1 MSVLHSKCSKNV
13 FIYRSILSLQPLT
26 NENGVDGEYDMC
38 EGITFDEIMKNV
50 DSLLQR
56 KCQSV
61 RSTNH
66 SLIINIVVVKD
77 TLTSSLCA
85 EDQWYFPYV
94 VHLWPSVLLRNLLPY
109 QITYSVEVIISCLN
123 FL

>member
-1 MSVLHSKCSKNV
+1 M
-13 FIYRSILSLQPLT
+13 LSLQPLA

-50 DSLLQR
+50 DSLIQR

-66 SLIINIVVVKD
+66 SLIINIVPVKD
-77 TLTSSLCA
+77 TLTSPSCA
-85 EDQWYFPYV
+85 EDQWDFPYV

-109 QITYSVEVIISCLN
+109 QITYSIEVIP
-123 FL
+123 

>member
-1 MSVLHSKCSKNV
+1 MLHSKCSKNV

-38 EGITFDEIMKNV
+38 EGITFDEITKNV

-66 SLIINIVVVKD
+66 SLVINIVPVKD
-77 TLTSSLCA
+77 TLTSSLCT
-85 EDQWYFPYV
+85 EDQWDFPYV

-109 QITYSVEVIISCLN
+109 QITYSVEVIISCLI

>member
-1 MSVLHSKCSKNV
+1 MLHSKCSKNV
-13 FIYRSILSLQPLT
+13 FIYRSVLSLQPLT

-38 EGITFDEIMKNV
+38 EGITFDEITKNV

-66 SLIINIVVVKD
+66 SLVINIVPVKD
-77 TLTSSLCA
+77 TLTSSLCT
-85 EDQWYFPYV
+85 EDQWDFPYV

-109 QITYSVEVIISCLN
+109 QITYSVEVIISCLI

>member
-1 MSVLHSKCSKNV
+1 
-13 FIYRSILSLQPLT
+13 
-26 NENGVDGEYDMC
+26 MC

-50 DSLLQR
+50 NSLLQR

-66 SLIINIVVVKD
+66 SFIINIVIVKD
-77 TLTSSLCA
+77 TLTSTLCA
-85 EDQWYFPYV
+85 DDQWDFPYV

-109 QITYSVEVIISCLN
+109 HITYSVEVILQFFHFCGVAHLCHKS
-123 FL
+123 

>member
-1 MSVLHSKCSKNV
+1 MSKYV
-13 FIYRSILSLQPLT
+13 FIYRSILSLQPLA
-26 NENGVDGEYDMC
+26 NENGVGGEYDMC

-66 SLIINIVVVKD
+66 SLIINIVPVKD
-77 TLTSSLCA
+77 SLTSSSA
-85 EDQWYFPYV
+85 EDEWDFPYV

-109 QITYSVEVIISCLN
+109 QITYSVEVIT
-123 FL
+123 

>member
-1 MSVLHSKCSKNV
+1 M
-13 FIYRSILSLQPLT
+13 QPLAS
-26 NENGVDGEYDMC
+26 ENGVDGEYDMC

-61 RSTNH
+61 RSSNH
-66 SLIINIVVVKD
+66 SLIINIVPVKD
-77 TLTSSLCA
+77 MLTTSLCT
-85 EDQWYFPYV
+85 DQWDFPYV

-109 QITYSVEVIISCLN
+109 QITYSLEVIL
-123 FL
+123 